1 MRRIVAELDGEDGDG
16 FAVVRLTD
24 ENGNDVTWLVDAGRR
39 FADLAELEAVLAVE
53 TGQPVAV
60 DED

>member
-24 ENGNDVTWLVDAGRR
+24 ENGNDVTWLVDPGRR

-60 DED
+60 EED